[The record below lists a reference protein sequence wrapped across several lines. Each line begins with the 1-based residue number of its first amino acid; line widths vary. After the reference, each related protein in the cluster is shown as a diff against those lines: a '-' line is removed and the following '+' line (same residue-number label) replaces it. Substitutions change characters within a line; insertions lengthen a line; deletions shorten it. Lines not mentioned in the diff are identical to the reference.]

1 MTSSAQAEFK
11 LLGDVEAWVG
21 DRPVAIGHARQRA
34 VFAVLLIEADR
45 CVPVDNLVDRV
56 WAGHRL
62 PSDPVGAV
70 RTYVSL
76 LRRAF
81 RRESGAAHD
90 LTIVRRPGGY
100 HLAVDALNVDLHRFH
115 TLLRQAR
122 EAGDDR
128 VAAARLDAALHLWR
142 GDPFV
147 GLDTVWFTTVRVG
160 LLEMRRLAQLDL
172 VDAKLRLG
180 EHVTLVAELSGRV
193 AAHPLDE
200 RVVGQFMT
208 ALYRSGRQ
216 ADAFAEYQRIRRRLV
231 DAIGAGPGEQ
241 LRTLHQALLAD
252 EPAVTAQPP
261 R

>member
-1 MTSSAQAEFK
+1 
-11 LLGDVEAWVG
+11 
-21 DRPVAIGHARQRA
+21 
-34 VFAVLLIEADR
+34 
-45 CVPVDNLVDRV
+45 
-56 WAGHRL
+56 
-62 PSDPVGAV
+62 
-70 RTYVSL
+70 
-76 LRRAF
+76 
-81 RRESGAAHD
+81 
-90 LTIVRRPGGY
+90 
-100 HLAVDALNVDLHRFH
+100 
-115 TLLRQAR
+115 
-122 EAGDDR
+122 
-128 VAAARLDAALHLWR
+128 
-142 GDPFV
+142 
-147 GLDTVWFTTVRVG
+147 VWFTTVRVG

-200 RVVGQFMT
+200 RIVGQFMT